1 MQARTTNVREALDH
15 LPEAAVL
22 VLEGIS
28 WKDYEELLKDLEDR
42 PGVRLTYDEGRLE
55 VVTTSAGHE
64 AWKEFVLSLVRVLSE
79 ELEIDL
85 ESRGGT
91 TEKRKRDRKGT
102 EPDTCFYITHA
113 ARVIGRDEI
122 DLDVDPPPDIV
133 VEIDKSN
140 QSLNKFPIYAAFGVP
155 EIWRYV
161 GKRKRAEI
169 HELRQDSY
177 IEIAASR
184 FFPILTSGVL
194 ADFIEQS
201 TTRGQTAALSAF
213 RGWVRNRKSD
223 PEKPV

>member
-22 VLEGIS
+22 VLEGIT
-28 WKDYEELLKDLEDR
+28 WEQYEELLQDLEDR
-42 PGVRLTYDEGRLE
+42 PGVRVTYDQGRLE
-55 VVTTSAGHE
+55 IVTTSAGHE
-64 AWKEFVLSLVRVLSE
+64 AWKEFVLSLVRILSE

-91 TEKRKRDRKGT
+91 TEKRKRDAKGT
-102 EPDTCFYITHA
+102 EPDTCFYLTHA
-113 ARVIGRDEI
+113 ARVIGKDEI
-122 DLDVDPPPDIV
+122 DLNVDPPPDIV

-161 GKRKRAEI
+161 GKRKRAEFY
-169 HELRQDSY
+169 ELLKNSY
-177 IEIAASR
+177 VEIAASR

-201 TTRGQTAALSAF
+201 KTRGQTAALSAF
-213 RGWVRNRKSD
+213 RGWVRSKKLTLENPR
-223 PEKPV
+223 